1 MQTSEVGSLIPARQI
16 GELLG
21 PQLAV
26 FVSGTLAEDDT
37 AVRAAPK
44 RFRAQINAGE
54 LCVRGGP
61 CLPLPISGEGIFDG
75 MYLGSR
81 LRIGQNLNG
90 GGARIVQ
97 VKVD

>member
-37 AVRAAPK
+37 AVRAAFP
-44 RFRAQINAGE
+44 RCHHSTGHQAH
-54 LCVRGGP
+54 
-61 CLPLPISGEGIFDG
+61 S
-75 MYLGSR
+75 
-81 LRIGQNLNG
+81 
-90 GGARIVQ
+90 
-97 VKVD
+97 